1 MTEHYIYGEFNDP
14 EDNHYEFSYI
24 KMDIEQL
31 MLGLS
36 LTVLRSNRIKLSGE
50 FKRIMD
56 VRIKVSDNFT
66 TSPVHTTIQNLL
78 YEEYY
83 S

>member
-56 VRIKVSDNFT
+56 VRIKVDDHFPE
-66 TSPVHTTIQNLL
+66 TSMRSGIQDLL

>member
-1 MTEHYIYGEFNDP
+1 MTEHDIYGEFNDP

-66 TSPVHTTIQNLL
+66 TSPVHTTIRDLL

>member
-1 MTEHYIYGEFNDP
+1 MTEHDIYGEFNDP

-31 MLGLS
+31 MLGLN
-36 LTVLRSNRIKLSGE
+36 LPVIRAIKFSGKFE
-50 FKRIMD
+50 RMMD
-56 VRIKVSDNFT
+56 LRIKVDDHFPE
-66 TSPVHTTIQNLL
+66 TSMRSGIQDLL